1 MLLSG
6 LLFLAVLAG
15 LAATAP
21 VSTTSKN
28 DTTSRNDTISLQAAD
43 CNAPVAGLSFEDC
56 LHMNNIGMAGMGDNP
71 FWNNGYIWI
80 GDDGSNRFR
89 FTNTGGVPR
98 TLILWDFA
106 DGDYQ
111 SSFMNVRRPK
121 ISYSLPSSGSSVTI
135 SVGSGIS
142 LGYATLNNRQTTLSR
157 WGQIFNTWG
166 EATTGNGWP
175 GSATIDVSRLVNMNG
190 NPQSVRVAGCL
201 ADMEW
206 CSFQCKNGLSE
217 CGESGSYDLL
227 RCTPDVNPDSGTGW
241 VNGNPEGGCYGWDNG
256 GDIYINLGN

>member
-6 LLFLAVLAG
+6 LLSLASLAG
-15 LAATAP
+15 FVATTP
-21 VSTTSKN
+21 VSVS
-28 DTTSRNDTISLQAAD
+28 SRNSTFSLQAAD

-80 GDDGSNRFR
+80 GDDGPNRFR
-89 FTNTGGVPR
+89 FTNTGGVPM

-106 DGDYQ
+106 NGDYQ

-121 ISYSLPSSGSSVTI
+121 ISYSLPGSGSSVTI
-135 SVGSGIS
+135 SVASGIT
-142 LGYATLNNRQTTLSR
+142 LAYATLNNRQTTLSR

-175 GSATIDVSRLVNMNG
+175 GSATINVSRLVNMNG
-190 NPQSVRVAGCL
+190 NPQS
-201 ADMEW
+201 
-206 CSFQCKNGLSE
+206 CKNGLSE

-241 VNGNPEGGCYGWDNG
+241 LNGNPEGGCYGWDNG
-256 GDIYINLGN
+256 GDIYISLGN